1 MKPVKKIILPLIILF
16 LSFNSFFLIG
26 KSLLGKWGMQ
36 FEFLIIANLIFFII
50 SVIAFLM
57 QKKALQNTNPNVF
70 IRSVMGGMLI
80 KMAICIVAV
89 AVYAIAFKDNFS
101 SNSILAAMFL
111 YLVYLG
117 VEVAVA
123 TKLSRQKNG

>member
-1 MKPVKKIILPLIILF
+1 
-16 LSFNSFFLIG
+16 
-26 KSLLGKWGMQ
+26 
-36 FEFLIIANLIFFII
+36 
-50 SVIAFLM
+50 
-57 QKKALQNTNPNVF
+57 
-70 IRSVMGGMLI
+70 MGGMLI

-89 AVYAIAFKDNFS
+89 AIYAIAFKDNFN

-123 TKLSRQKNG
+123 TKLNRQKNG

>member
-1 MKPVKKIILPLIILF
+1 MKPIKTLILPLILLF
-16 LSFNSFFLIG
+16 LLFNSFFLFG
-26 KSLLGKWGMQ
+26 KGLLGKWGLQ

-57 QKKALQNTNPNVF
+57 QKKALKNANPNVF

-89 AVYAIAFKDNFS
+89 AIYAIAFKDNFS

-117 VEVAVA
+117 VEVAIA
-123 TKLSRQKNG
+123 TKLNRQKNG

>member
-1 MKPVKKIILPLIILF
+1 MKTVQKLLLPLILLF
-16 LSFNSFFLIG
+16 LLFNSFFLVG
-26 KSLLGKWGMQ
+26 KGLLDKWGMQ
-36 FEFLIIANLIFFII
+36 YEFLIIANLIFFII
-50 SVIAFLM
+50 SIIAFLM

-70 IRSVMGGMLI
+70 IRSVMGGMLV
-80 KMAICIVAV
+80 KMAICIAAV

>member
-1 MKPVKKIILPLIILF
+1 MTATQKLLQPLILLF
-16 LSFNSFFLIG
+16 LLLNGGLFFVNENLTKWGLQYKFLIV
-26 KSLLGKWGMQ
+26 
-36 FEFLIIANLIFFII
+36 ANLIFFII
-50 SVIAFLM
+50 SIIAFLM
-57 QKKALQNTNPNVF
+57 QKKALKNTNPNVF

-89 AVYAIAFKDNFS
+89 AVYAIVFKNNFS

-123 TKLSRQKNG
+123 TKLNRQKNG

>member
-1 MKPVKKIILPLIILF
+1 MTATQKLLQPLILLF
-16 LSFNSFFLIG
+16 LLLNGGLFFVNENLTKLGLQYKFLIV
-26 KSLLGKWGMQ
+26 
-36 FEFLIIANLIFFII
+36 ANLIFFII
-50 SVIAFLM
+50 SIIAFLM
-57 QKKALQNTNPNVF
+57 QKNALKNTNPNVF
-70 IRSVMGGMLI
+70 IRSVMGGILI

-89 AVYAIAFKDNFS
+89 AVYAIVFKNNFS

-123 TKLSRQKNG
+123 TKLNRQKNG

>member
-1 MKPVKKIILPLIILF
+1 MTATQKLLQPLILLF
-16 LSFNSFFLIG
+16 LLLNGGLFFVNENLTKWGLQYKFLIV
-26 KSLLGKWGMQ
+26 
-36 FEFLIIANLIFFII
+36 ANLIFFII
-50 SVIAFLM
+50 SIIAFLM
-57 QKKALQNTNPNVF
+57 QKKALKNTNPNVF

-89 AVYAIAFKDNFS
+89 AVYAIVFKDIFS

-123 TKLSRQKNG
+123 TKLNRQKNG

>member
-1 MKPVKKIILPLIILF
+1 MKPTKILIQPLILLF
-16 LSFNSFFLIG
+16 LLFNTFFLFG
-26 KSLLGKWGMQ
+26 KTLLGKWGLQ
-36 FEFLIIANLIFFII
+36 FEFLIVANLIFFII

-57 QKKALQNTNPNVF
+57 QKKALKNANPNVF

-89 AVYAIAFKDNFS
+89 AVYTIAFKENFS
-101 SNSILAAMFL
+101 SNSIMAAMFL

-123 TKLSRQKNG
+123 TKLNRQKNG

>member
-1 MKPVKKIILPLIILF
+1 MTATQKLLQPLILLF
-16 LSFNSFFLIG
+16 LLLNGGLFFVNENLTKLGLQYKFLIV
-26 KSLLGKWGMQ
+26 
-36 FEFLIIANLIFFII
+36 ANLIFFII
-50 SVIAFLM
+50 SIIAFLM
-57 QKKALQNTNPNVF
+57 QKNALKNTNPNVF

-89 AVYAIAFKDNFS
+89 AVYAIVFKNNFS

-123 TKLSRQKNG
+123 TKLNRQKNG

>member
-1 MKPVKKIILPLIILF
+1 MKPAKKLILPLILLYI
-16 LSFNSFFLIG
+16 SFNSLFLFG
-26 KSLLGKWGMQ
+26 KSLLGKWGLQ
-36 FEFLIIANLIFFII
+36 FEFLLVANLLFFII
-50 SVIAFLM
+50 SLMAFWM
-57 QKKALQNTNPNVF
+57 QKKALQNSNPNVF

-80 KMAICIVAV
+80 KMAICIVA
-89 AVYAIAFKDNFS
+89 AAIYSVGFRDSFS

-123 TKLSRQKNG
+123 TKLNRQKNG

>member
-1 MKPVKKIILPLIILF
+1 MTATQKLLQPLILLF
-16 LSFNSFFLIG
+16 LLLNGGLFFLNEN
-26 KSLLGKWGMQ
+26 LTKWGLQ
-36 FEFLIIANLIFFII
+36 FKFLIVANLIFFII
-50 SVIAFLM
+50 SIIAFLM
-57 QKKALQNTNPNVF
+57 QKKALKNTNPNVF

-89 AVYAIAFKDNFS
+89 AVYAIAFKNNFS

-123 TKLSRQKNG
+123 TKLNRQKNG